1 VSKLGTLVAIPLGL
15 FAIKQLQ
22 KQFPDEKDPKPIV
35 EKGFTLGPAGTD
47 MDIAPLFP
55 EGLFVSLPGLGG
67 TKPTGPR
74 QKATGPTV
82 PLGMGTDV
90 VPFFPES
97 AATAAEKFAAK
108 DPFTGLAGLPKFGDI
123 SSLNFQT
130 GLFDPAVQARL
141 RARK

>member
-1 VSKLGTLVAIPLGL
+1 MSKLGTLVAIPLGL

-22 KQFPDEKDPKPIV
+22 KQFPDEKDPKPV
-35 EKGFTLGPAGTD
+35 VQKGFTLGPAGTD

-67 TKPTGPR
+67 TKPTGPT

-90 VPFFPES
+90 VPFFPET
-97 AATAAEKFAAK
+97 AATAGKEFAAK
-108 DPFTGLAGLPKFGDI
+108 KPFEFGSFKFG
-123 SSLNFQT
+123 
-130 GLFDPAVQARL
+130 LFFD
-141 RARK
+141 

>member
-1 VSKLGTLVAIPLGL
+1 MSKLGTLVAIPLGL

-55 EGLFVSLPGLGG
+55 EGLQLTTRIPGGAA
-67 TKPTGPR
+67 
-74 QKATGPTV
+74 KATGPTV

-90 VPFFPES
+90 VPFFPKS
-97 AATAAEKFAAK
+97 AETAGKEFAAK
-108 DPFTGLAGLPKFGDI
+108 DPFSGLAKLKGVGEIKPI
-123 SSLNFQT
+123 S
-130 GLFDPAVQARL
+130 FDLATL
-141 RARK
+141 LKGMK

>member
-1 VSKLGTLVAIPLGL
+1 MSKLGTLVAIPLGL

-55 EGLFVSLPGLGG
+55 EGLQLTTRQTTGL
-67 TKPTGPR
+67 T
-74 QKATGPTV
+74 ATGPTV

-90 VPFFPES
+90 VPFFPKS
-97 AATAAEKFAAK
+97 AETAGKEFAAK
-108 DPFTGLAGLPKFGDI
+108 DPFSGLAKLKGFGEIKPI
-123 SSLNFQT
+123 S
-130 GLFDPAVQARL
+130 FDLATL
-141 RARK
+141 LKGMK